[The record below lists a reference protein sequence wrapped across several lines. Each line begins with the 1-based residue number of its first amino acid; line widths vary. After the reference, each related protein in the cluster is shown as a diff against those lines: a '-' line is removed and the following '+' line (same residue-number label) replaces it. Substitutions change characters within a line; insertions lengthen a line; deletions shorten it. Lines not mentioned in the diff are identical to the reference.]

1 MSEKIISPK
10 GKLSY
15 PHLFERHT
23 KGDYPSDMYETLLL
37 IPKSTDISALKEAC
51 ESLLQE
57 TFKGKF
63 KDISELEHPPIKDGD
78 DYTDDRKGHWVI
90 KAKSDN
96 RPQVV
101 GPNPKIVID
110 DKEEVYGGRW
120 ARLSLNLY
128 SYNKAGKKGISF
140 GLRNVQLLEKG
151 EKLGG
156 ASASDPSKEFAE
168 ETVVDEDAAF

>member
-1 MSEKIISPK
+1 MSEKLISPK

-37 IPKSTDISALKEAC
+37 IPKATDISVLKDAC
-51 ESLLQE
+51 EALLLE

-63 KDISELEHPPIKDGD
+63 KDITELEHPPIKDGD

-96 RPQVV
+96 RPQIV
-101 GPNPKIVID
+101 GANPKIVID
-110 DKEEVYGGRW
+110 EKEEVYGGRW
-120 ARLSLNLY
+120 AKLSLNLY

-151 EKLGG
+151 EKFGG
-156 ASASDPSKEFAE
+156 SSSGDPTEQFSE
-168 ETVVDEDAAF
+168 ETVAEESGF

>member
-1 MSEKIISPK
+1 MSEKLISPK
-10 GKLSY
+10 GRLSY

-37 IPKSTDISALKEAC
+37 IPKSTDISALRGAC
-51 ESLLQE
+51 EAMLADV
-57 TFKGKF
+57 FKGKF

-78 DYTDDRKGHWVI
+78 DFSDDRKGHWVI

-96 RPQVV
+96 RPQIVAA
-101 GPNPKIVID
+101 NPKIVID
-110 DKEEVYGGRW
+110 DPEEVYGGRW
-120 ARLSLNLY
+120 AKLSLSLY

-151 EKLGG
+151 ERFGG
-156 ASASDPSKEFAE
+156 TSNGDATEQFSVE
-168 ETVVDEDAAF
+168 EELETTSF